1 MLKVC
6 GQAEKDQIGEQLAAQ
21 SDTVEA
27 KISQPVLSMT
37 DQMREIKMELELFA
51 SKRKLAKKKPRK

>member
-6 GQAEKDQIGEQLAAQ
+6 EQAEKDQLGEQLAAL

-37 DQMREIKMELELFA
+37 DQMREKNGTWVEVAE
-51 SKRKLAKKKPRK
+51 SC